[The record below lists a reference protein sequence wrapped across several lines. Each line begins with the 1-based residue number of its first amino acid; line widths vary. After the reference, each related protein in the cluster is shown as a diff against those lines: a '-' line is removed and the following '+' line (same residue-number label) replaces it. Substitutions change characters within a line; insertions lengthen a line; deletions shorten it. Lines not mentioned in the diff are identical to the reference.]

1 MVYINWVYYNPLS
14 GITYS
19 TPTDFRF
26 DLGNGGEAEISY
38 TAQEFSD
45 AIRRLAEVATF
56 PTRSMTSFSFELDQ
70 SLDSEDEHKTDDT
83 MEENDELDKFLDSFI
98 IVEKSK

>member
-1 MVYINWVYYNPLS
+1 MN
-14 GITYS
+14 
-19 TPTDFRF
+19 
-26 DLGNGGEAEISY
+26 
-38 TAQEFSD
+38 
-45 AIRRLAEVATF
+45 
-56 PTRSMTSFSFELDQ
+56 SFSFELDQ